1 MIYVGIDDTDTAET
15 RGTNQLA
22 KFIVRTLAPDY
33 RCVWIARHQLLFDR
47 RIPYTSKNGSASIV
61 LEGQN
66 GEGIQSLADRIE
78 AIMRSDFI
86 EGSDPGL
93 CVAAGHVSAL
103 IDFAHRCQREI
114 VPQADAR
121 ALAKEH
127 NILLRG
133 LGGTEDGVIGSL
145 AAVGLAM
152 HGNDGRIVQL
162 GDSADDLSGCQS
174 VESLHALGVTVRC
187 HADSQLITTGFID
200 IGKKLRPNLR
210 DRRFVLFVE
219 PNQTET
225 ASETPWL
232 ALKLH

>member
-1 MIYVGIDDTDTAET
+1 MIYVGIDDTDTADT
-15 RGTNQLA
+15 RGTNKLA
-22 KFIVRTLAPDY
+22 KFIVQSLAPEY

-61 LEGQN
+61 LEGAN
-66 GEGIQSLADRIE
+66 ERDIPSLADRIE

-93 CVAAGHVSAL
+93 CVATGHVPAL
-103 IDFAHRCQREI
+103 IDFGHRCQHEI
-114 VPQADAR
+114 VPQTDAR

-133 LGGTEDGVIGSL
+133 LGGTEDGVIGSV

-152 HGNDGRIVQL
+152 HGHDGRIVQL
-162 GDSADDLSGCQS
+162 GNSADDLSGRQS
-174 VESLHALGVTVRC
+174 VEALQTIGVTVLQHSNNER
-187 HADSQLITTGFID
+187 ITTGYVD

-210 DRRFVLFVE
+210 DRHFVLFVE
-219 PNQTET
+219 ANTTET
-225 ASETPWL
+225 ASNTPWI

>member
-1 MIYVGIDDTDTAET
+1 MIYVGIDDTDTEDT

-22 KFIVRTLAPDY
+22 KLIVRSLAPNY
-33 RCVWIARHQLLFDR
+33 HCVWIARHQLLFDR

-61 LEGQN
+61 LEGPAN
-66 GEGIQSLADRIE
+66 ENIESLADRIE

-93 CVAAGHVSAL
+93 CVATGPIPAL
-103 IDFAHRCQREI
+103 IDYGHRCQREI
-114 VPQADAR
+114 VPQTDAR
-121 ALAKEH
+121 AFAKEH

-162 GDSADDLSGCQS
+162 GQSADDLSGRQS
-174 VESLHALGVTVRC
+174 VESLQTHDVTVLQ
-187 HADSQLITTGFID
+187 HSNHQPITTGYVD

-210 DRRFVLFVE
+210 DRHFVLFVE
-219 PNQTET
+219 ANTTET
-225 ASETPWL
+225 ASNTPWI